1 MDKVYKVGIIGCG
14 GISRA
19 HTGGYLEIPDT
30 KIVAVADVNEEQ
42 SKKFCQDY
50 GVEKAYT
57 DYVKMLEN
65 ENLDIVSIC
74 TWPPLHCEMTVKSA
88 EYGVKGMLCEK
99 PMALNLKEADRMI
112 DACDKSKTVL
122 VIGHQRRF
130 EAQYVKA
137 KELITSGAIGDL
149 IMIRNICRGDLLSDG
164 THNIDLI
171 RFYADDSPIEWVIGQ
186 ADARQKKTRYGHDVE
201 DSSIAYMLF
210 KSGVRAFMETGLVT
224 PATYQQAYIDGTE
237 GRIDVNVADQAT
249 VRVKGKGDA
258 EWRIPELKRE
268 NPFKLEIDAML
279 ESIETGKEHI
289 LNGRQGRANL
299 EVLMAVFESSRR
311 QEVINLPLYASKR

>member
-1 MDKVYKVGIIGCG
+1 MEKVYRVGIIGCG

-19 HTGGYLEIPDT
+19 HTSGYLEIPDT
-30 KIVAVADVNEEQ
+30 KIVAVSDVNEEQ

-50 GVEKAYT
+50 SVEKAYT

-65 ENLDIVSIC
+65 ESLDIVSIC

-88 EYGVKGMLCEK
+88 EYGVKGILCEK
-99 PMALNLKEADRMI
+99 PMALNLQEADRMI
-112 DACDKSKTVL
+112 EACDKSKTIL

-149 IMIRNICRGDLLSDG
+149 IMIRNICRGDLLTDG

-171 RFYADDSPIEWVIGQ
+171 RFYADDSPIEWIIGQ
-186 ADARQKKTRYGHDVE
+186 TDSRQKRTRYGHDIE

-210 KSGVRAFMETGLVT
+210 KSGVRAFMETGLIT

-237 GRIDVNVADQAT
+237 GRIDVNIADQPI
-249 VRVKGKGDA
+249 VKVKGKGDA
-258 EWRIPELKRE
+258 EWHIPELVRD
-268 NPFKLEIDAML
+268 NPFKIEIIEMIN
-279 ESIETGKEHI
+279 SIETGKEHI
-289 LNGRQGRANL
+289 LSGRQGRANL
-299 EVLMAVFESSRR
+299 EVLMAVYESSSR
-311 QEVINLPLYASKR
+311 QEVVNLPL